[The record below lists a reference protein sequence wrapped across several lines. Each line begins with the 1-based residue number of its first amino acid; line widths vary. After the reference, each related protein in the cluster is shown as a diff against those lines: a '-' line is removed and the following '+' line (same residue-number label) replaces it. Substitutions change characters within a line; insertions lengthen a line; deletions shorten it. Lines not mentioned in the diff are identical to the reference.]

1 MEVLSFFIYHGK
13 YVAILHFQ
21 YIAQTGIISL
31 IFRHLFSP
39 LNNTRLS
46 NLCGPTDQHLR
57 AIEEALGVRIAHRHE
72 QFKVDGPKLKA
83 QRAMDLLQAL
93 YEIAARAIPEA
104 TVQLMLSGDGTVEA
118 GDGPSL
124 ATRRADLKPRSTN
137 QALYLDNIASHDITI
152 GIGPAGTGKTYL
164 AVAAA
169 VDALQRSAV
178 QRIVLTRPA
187 VEAGERLGF
196 LPGDLNQKVD
206 PYLRP
211 LYDALY
217 DLMGFEQV
225 QKAFERQALE
235 IAPLAFMR
243 GRTLNNAFVI
253 LDEAQNTTP
262 EQMKMF
268 LTRIGFGTRAVI
280 TGDVSQIDLPK
291 TQLSGL
297 IDAERT
303 LRRVDGIAITRLTS
317 QDIVRH
323 PLVARIVDAYDLSR
337 AQEAELEEN
346 RLGTTKLPELEPTQ
360 LRSGLPKVRT
370 PQKKLVR

>member
-1 MEVLSFFIYHGK
+1 MPMMGTRRHPLPELS
-13 YVAILHFQ
+13 ALIL
-21 YIAQTGIISL
+21 
-31 IFRHLFSP
+31 RHLFSP
-39 LNNTRLS
+39 PNNTRLT
-46 NLCGPTDQHLR
+46 NLCGPTDAHLR
-57 AIEEALGVRIAHRHE
+57 TMEAALQVAIAHRHE
-72 QFKVDGPKLKA
+72 QFQVDGTKA
-83 QRAMDLLQAL
+83 NAKRGIEMLQAL
-93 YEIAARAIPEA
+93 YEIAARPIDPA
-104 TVQLMLSGDGTVEA
+104 TVQLMLA
-118 GDGPSL
+118 GDADMDDGNAPL
-124 ATRRADLKPRSTN
+124 LQTRRADLRARTPN
-137 QALYLDNIASHDITI
+137 QAIYLENIKNHDITF

-164 AVAAA
+164 AVACA

-196 LPGDLNQKVD
+196 LPGDLSQKID

-225 QKAFERQALE
+225 QKAFERQAIE

-268 LTRIGFGTRAVI
+268 LTRIGFGAKAVV

-297 IDAERT
+297 IDAERV
-303 LRRVDGIAITRLTS
+303 LKRVKGIAICRLTS
-317 QDIVRH
+317 ADVVRH
-323 PLVARIVDAYDLSR
+323 PLVARIVDAYDTR
-337 AQEAELEEN
+337 
-346 RLGTTKLPELEPTQ
+346 GTDREQAPESPARGKRPPAHKQAL
-360 LRSGLPKVRT
+360 
-370 PQKKLVR
+370 

>member
-1 MEVLSFFIYHGK
+1 M
-13 YVAILHFQ
+13 IL
-21 YIAQTGIISL
+21 
-31 IFRHLFSP
+31 RHTFAP
-39 LNNTRLS
+39 PNNTRIDH
-46 NLCGPTDQHLR
+46 LCGPMDTHLR
-57 AIEEALGVRIAHRHE
+57 TIELALQVVIAHRFE
-72 QFKVDGPKLKA
+72 QFKIEGSKA
-83 QRAMDLLQAL
+83 RATRALEMVQAL
-93 YEIAARAIPEA
+93 YEIAARPISVD
-104 TVQLMLSGDGTVEA
+104 TVQLMLA
-118 GDGPSL
+118 GDAPLGVPVGGESDL
-124 ATRRADLKPRSTN
+124 LLQTRRTDLRARTPN
-137 QALYLDNIASHDITI
+137 QALYLENIASHDITL

-164 AVAAA
+164 AVAMA

-196 LPGDLNQKVD
+196 LPGDLTQKID

-235 IAPLAFMR
+235 VAPLAFMR
-243 GRTLNNAFVI
+243 GRTLNNAFII

-268 LTRIGFGTRAVI
+268 LTRVGFGARAVV

-297 IDAERT
+297 IDAERV
-303 LRRVDGIAITRLTS
+303 LKRVKGIAICRFTS
-317 QDIVRH
+317 ADVVRH
-323 PLVARIVDAYDLSR
+323 PLVARIVDAYDASP
-337 AQEAELEEN
+337 AA
-346 RLGTTKLPELEPTQ
+346 
-360 LRSGLPKVRT
+360 RSAPARKAAAA
-370 PQKKLVR
+370 

>member
-1 MEVLSFFIYHGK
+1 M
-13 YVAILHFQ
+13 IL
-21 YIAQTGIISL
+21 
-31 IFRHLFSP
+31 RHDFTP
-39 LNNTRLS
+39 PNNTRLA
-46 NLCGPTDQHLR
+46 NLCGPTDEHLR
-57 AIEEALGVRIAHRHE
+57 TIEAALQVKIAHRHE
-72 QFKVDGPKLKA
+72 QFKIDGAKKPA
-83 QRAMDLLQAL
+83 QRALEVLQAL
-93 YEIAARAIPEA
+93 YEMAAR
-104 TVQLMLSGDGTVEA
+104 TVQPEHVQLLLA
-118 GDGPSL
+118 GDGSMAL
-124 ATRRADLKPRSTN
+124 DEGGDVLHTRRQDLRARTPN
-137 QALYLDNIASHDITI
+137 QAHYMDSIANHDITF

-169 VDALQRSAV
+169 VDALERSVV

-196 LPGDLNQKVD
+196 LPGDLTQKVD

-217 DLMGFEQV
+217 DLMGFEKV
-225 QKAFERQALE
+225 QKAFERNVLE

-268 LTRIGFGTRAVI
+268 LTRIGFGARAVV

-297 IDAERT
+297 VDAERV
-303 LRRVDGIAITRLTS
+303 LKRVKGIAICRFTS
-317 QDIVRH
+317 VDVVRH
-323 PLVARIVDAYDLSR
+323 PLVARIVDAYDKR
-337 AQEAELEEN
+337 KTDTA
-346 RLGTTKLPELEPTQ
+346 
-360 LRSGLPKVRT
+360 
-370 PQKKLVR
+370 